1 MLRIRVEII
10 SNTTVIHCAGRIVLG
25 EETAT
30 LHDAIARHSAN
41 RIIFLDLAEVQRIDA
56 AGLGTLV
63 GIREWARAGGR
74 SLKLMNV
81 TEHVERLL
89 TLTNLSSLFEICSV
103 AEMLWLCF
111 MKTESS
117 LVAAAKS
124 LGRDLQ
130 YN

>member
-10 SNTTVIHCAGRIVLG
+10 SNKAVIHCAGRIVVG

-30 LHDAIARHSAN
+30 LHDAIARQSAS
-41 RIIFLDLAEVQRIDA
+41 RVIILDLAEVQRIDA

-63 GIREWARAGGR
+63 GAREWARAGR
-74 SLKLMNV
+74 KSLKLMNV
-81 TEHVERLL
+81 NQHVERLL
-89 TLTNLSSLFEICSV
+89 ILTRLSSLFEVCSV
-103 AEMLWLCF
+103 AEMLWLCL
-111 MKTESS
+111 MRTEST
-117 LVAAAKS
+117 LVAAAQS